1 MSWYAWPPHF
11 DNGRCAW
18 NDRAR
23 AHARFDNVFCGSKL
37 MAASRI
43 VHLEFHEQVVLQ
55 RNRSLST
62 ALAAQNFDFQ
72 YVRVAIKGS

>member
-1 MSWYAWPPHF
+1 
-11 DNGRCAW
+11 
-18 NDRAR
+18 
-23 AHARFDNVFCGSKL
+23 